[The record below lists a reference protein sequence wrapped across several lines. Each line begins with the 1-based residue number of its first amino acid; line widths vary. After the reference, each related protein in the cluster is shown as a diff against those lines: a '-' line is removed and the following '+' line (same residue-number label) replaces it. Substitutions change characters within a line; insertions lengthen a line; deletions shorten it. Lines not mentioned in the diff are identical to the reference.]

1 MVWVGLRP
9 IWTAL
14 EIALFR
20 KPRPFFFR
28 CPRSLSVNN
37 RPAVCFFFFLLL
49 VLAPIS
55 DLRVLSCPSYCVL
68 GTIDFE
74 EFYSWYSNKLTGTA
88 TPRHLMLADVRR
100 KMRRYSA
107 SNVIMDTLGPALGI
121 VVPTDFS
128 FSRLAAESQSVWSR
142 MTAGT
147 VFESSKKKKV
157 RAIFNKYDTD
167 KSGELD
173 MDEFE
178 QFCID
183 LGESYT
189 PEQLEV
195 ALGEIDDD
203 GNGTIDFEEFYKWW
217 CADPANSKDAD
228 FSNRM
233 RNAFFGYRDTEPMEE
248 AATETQEKRAVAGGT
263 GDPGLV
269 AENRRLK
276 AELASMRAQLDA
288 LSVARSGSVALASG
302 TNDDESSDSFEALDK
317 GNNNAS
323 DSDSAENSQKPADA
337 TAPRKKKGKR
347 KSRKPQ
353 KLEDSDD
360 YETSEDQGA
369 KVRAAK
375 N

>member
-1 MVWVGLRP
+1 
-9 IWTAL
+9 
-14 EIALFR
+14 
-20 KPRPFFFR
+20 
-28 CPRSLSVNN
+28 
-37 RPAVCFFFFLLL
+37 
-49 VLAPIS
+49 
-55 DLRVLSCPSYCVL
+55 
-68 GTIDFE
+68 
-74 EFYSWYSNKLTGTA
+74 
-88 TPRHLMLADVRR
+88 MLADVRR
-100 KMRRYSA
+100 KMRRYSV
-107 SNVIMDTLGPALGI
+107 SNVFMDTLGPALGV

-128 FSRLAAESQSVWSR
+128 FSRVVAESQSVWSR

-173 MDEFE
+173 LAEFDKLC
-178 QFCID
+178 QD
-183 LGESYT
+183 LGEVYT

-195 ALGEIDDD
+195 ALDEIDAD
-203 GNGTIDFEEFYKWW
+203 GNGGIDFEEFYKWW

-233 RNAFFGYRDTEPMEE
+233 RNAVFGYRDTKPMEE
-248 AATETQEKRAVAGGT
+248 AAEETFEKRAVAGGT

-276 AELASMRAQLDA
+276 AELAAMQAQLDS
-288 LSVARSGSVALASG
+288 LSSGRNNVHLAG
-302 TNDDESSDSFEALDK
+302 TIDDSSDSFEALDK
-317 GNNNAS
+317 GDAS
-323 DSDSAENSQKPADA
+323 DSDSADKKTADP

-369 KVRAAK
+369 KVRAAAK